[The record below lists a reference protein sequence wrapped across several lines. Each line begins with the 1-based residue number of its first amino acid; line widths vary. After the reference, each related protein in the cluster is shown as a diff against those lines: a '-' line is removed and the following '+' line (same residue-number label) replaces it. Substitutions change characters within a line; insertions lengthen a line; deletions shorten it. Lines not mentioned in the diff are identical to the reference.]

1 LEGAVAGYVE
11 VFGALAEGSAVD
23 SPGAGGAVD
32 GEVDAQR
39 SVVAVEGDGGFGG
52 EGEHL
57 VVFETVR
64 GIGESGLCLEDFLV
78 VCEGGH
84 AW

>member
-32 GEVDAQR
+32 GEVDAQG

-52 EGEHL
+52 EGEDL
-57 VVFETVR
+57 VVFEIGR
-64 GIGESGLCLEDFLV
+64 GVGDSGLCL
-78 VCEGGH
+78 
-84 AW
+84 